1 MWVSCLGS
9 ETGIVSLCGSPWSRE
24 SQQPFCEKSKFIHNP
39 PPTPS
44 LNSQRP
50 LRSRLALC
58 DWLKSCVCFYHWFSR
73 LKAINRTSGPAGS
86 ILIYSQPQPS
96 LQAFLARSFLDSTM
110 SCDVTERYSSA
121 LSQTLR
127 GEQIKRE
134 RLGTRLSQPKSR
146 VLYATRM
153 RVSSHSRRSLFRWTF
168 YRKISRIPN
177 NVQITQQQ
185 QCRNSRDVKHVHREP

>member
-9 ETGIVSLCGSPWSRE
+9 ETGIGSLCGSPWSRE

-39 PPTPS
+39 PPTPPR
-44 LNSQRP
+44 QP
-50 LRSRLALC
+50 PQGSRLALC

-86 ILIYSQPQPS
+86 IPIYSLPQPS

-110 SCDVTERYSSA
+110 SCDVTERFSSA

-134 RLGTRLSQPKSR
+134 RLGTRLNQPKSR
-146 VLYATRM
+146 VLYAT
-153 RVSSHSRRSLFRWTF
+153 RRSLFRWTF